1 MSLHKYNKQLNL
13 DLKPS
18 NFLFYFIVFIHLLA
32 VSVLLLGV
40 NIHSGIL
47 MIIFFFIVIS
57 MYFSLVQNS
66 SVKFKIYIKNIQ
78 SLKDME
84 WRLENSDMQSSIAE
98 LQKNWFILPWLL
110 ILYFKTNNDKNKV
123 IIILPD
129 MINKN
134 ELRQLKLYLNQ
145 INLKSIELN

>member
-18 NFLFYFIVFIHLLA
+18 KFLFYFIVFIHLLA
-32 VSVLLLGV
+32 LSVLLLGV
-40 NIHSGIL
+40 NIHFGIL
-47 MIIFFFIVIS
+47 MIISIFIFIS

-66 SVKFKIYIKNIQ
+66 SIKFKIYIKNIQ

-84 WRLENSDMQSSIAE
+84 WRLENSDMQSDIAE
-98 LQKNWFILPWLL
+98 LQKNWFILSGLL
-110 ILYFKTNNDKNKV
+110 ILYFKIDNAKNKT

-134 ELRQLKLYLNQ
+134 DLRQLKLYLNQ
-145 INLKSIELN
+145 INLKSIEVN